1 MNFKLLT
8 VTETAEALRIKPA
21 TVRAWVLRRKINSYR
36 VGRAVRIGADAVDQV
51 LRNGLRP
58 AIQKEVLYGQKAY
71 TRV

>member
-1 MNFKLLT
+1 MKLLT
-8 VTETAEALRIKPA
+8 VAEAAEALRIKPA

-36 VGRAVRIGADAVDQV
+36 VGRAVRIGTDEVETV
-51 LRNGLRP
+51 LLNGLRP